1 LKTIHHSKGLSLCEL
16 IFELQGLT
24 YITFFGFKQKK
35 NKFLLFFFQ
44 REFLD
49 VISRLNI
56 ELKKL

>member
-24 YITFFGFKQKK
+24 YITLFGFKQKK